1 MSENTILLKYG
12 NTAYSLSQPPENK
25 TRTQQ
30 DLVVCLH
37 GITWWSY
44 IYNHLKK
51 DLLKQG
57 YRVLTLDFY
66 GRGNSDAPNV
76 NYNLNLFVEQIEE
89 LLEALKISEKFIL
102 LGLSMGGGV
111 AAGYAAK
118 HYNRILKLLLLAP
131 AGTPVVMPFIAKLT
145 LAPVIGY
152 PIFALFGKSTMLS
165 KINTDRFKADFVN
178 PDKVDPDIMRELMEK
193 TIWQI
198 SEKQGFLS
206 AFYSTLQH
214 FPLNDLLSEYAVIG
228 QHSEIPVH
236 LIWGTK
242 DEEIP
247 FENSKTVLSKIPHAK
262 LITIEGGAHAF
273 ILEQI
278 EDSNNI
284 ILDAIKD
291 GIPFS

>member
-1 MSENTILLKYG
+1 MSENKILLKYG
-12 NTAYSLSQPPENK
+12 NTAYSLSEPSESK
-25 TRTQQ
+25 TSTRQ

-76 NYNLNLFVEQIEE
+76 NYNLNLFVEQVEE

-118 HYNRILKLLLLAP
+118 HTDRIVKLLLLAP

-165 KINTDRFKADFVN
+165 RINTDRFKADFVN

-198 SEKQGFLS
+198 TEKQGFLS
-206 AFYSTLQH
+206 AFYSTLQN

-247 FENSKTVLSKIPHAK
+247 FENSKIVLSKIPHAK